1 MERTAT
7 VYKARLVWG
16 LTSNCTQPNSCEKKS
31 NKTMILRLPSPRVL
45 SAKKKS
51 SLGPTFLFF
60 RNCQHTYQLQ
70 NFNQGSFH
78 GDGNKPR
85 RVAVAIARAGD
96 RPRQRSPVTCTPYGV
111 QQSALKKP
119 GWQRPRAGREID
131 AQGPRFRAT
140 PPPPSRV
147 FPSWEKL
154 SVFSLCPDLTLWH
167 SGGPGIHFAGWQSH
181 FMLRATQNTP
191 KEREFRRCQE
201 F

>member
-1 MERTAT
+1 M
-7 VYKARLVWG
+7 YKARLVWG

-31 NKTMILRLPSPRVL
+31 NKTMILRLPSPRVR

-85 RVAVAIARAGD
+85 RVAVAAARAGD
-96 RPRQRSPVTCTPYGV
+96 RPRQRSPVTCTPYCV

-119 GWQRPRAGREID
+119 GWQRPRGQGDPRTGAPLQGD
-131 AQGPRFRAT
+131 AASPLQSLPQLGKAVCIFT
-140 PPPPSRV
+140 
-147 FPSWEKL
+147 L
-154 SVFSLCPDLTLWH
+154 S
-167 SGGPGIHFAGWQSH
+167 
-181 FMLRATQNTP
+181 
-191 KEREFRRCQE
+191 
-201 F
+201 

>member
-45 SAKKKS
+45 SAKKIQ
-51 SLGPTFLFF
+51 F

-85 RVAVAIARAGD
+85 RVVVAAARTGD
-96 RPRQRSPVTCTPYGV
+96 RPRQRSPVTCTPYCV

-119 GWQRPRAGREID
+119 GWQRTRGQGDPRTGAPLQGD
-131 AQGPRFRAT
+131 AASPLQSLPQLGKAVCIFT
-140 PPPPSRV
+140 
-147 FPSWEKL
+147 L
-154 SVFSLCPDLTLWH
+154 S
-167 SGGPGIHFAGWQSH
+167 
-181 FMLRATQNTP
+181 
-191 KEREFRRCQE
+191 
-201 F
+201 